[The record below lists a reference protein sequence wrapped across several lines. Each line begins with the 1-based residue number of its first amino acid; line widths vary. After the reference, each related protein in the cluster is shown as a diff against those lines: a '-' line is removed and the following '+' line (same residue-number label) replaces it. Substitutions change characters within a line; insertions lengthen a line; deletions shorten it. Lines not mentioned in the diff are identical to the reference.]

1 MRVQGK
7 SIIVTGSGGGIG
19 EEIAK
24 RVAEEGGSSIVDDIN
39 TAFGQQVTADIV
51 NASGKAAFSLAT

>member
-24 RVAEEGGSSIVDDIN
+24 RVAAEGGSSIVDDIN
-39 TAFGQQVTADIV
+39 AALGEKVTADIV
-51 NASGKAAFSLAT
+51 NARGKAAFSLAT